1 MEKHKYDELLA
12 VYKVINTF
20 WKTFKEDAS
29 NVGADDVWVMD
40 MLTRYD
46 RICNEYSEGPL
57 KDFTLDLSKAF
68 VRELERLFKEKNGY

>member
-1 MEKHKYDELLA
+1 
-12 VYKVINTF
+12 
-20 WKTFKEDAS
+20 
-29 NVGADDVWVMD
+29 MD

-57 KDFTLDLSKAF
+57 KEFTLDLSKAF

>member
-1 MEKHKYDELLA
+1 MEKHKYDEIL
-12 VYKVINTF
+12 VIYQIINKY
-20 WKTFKEDAS
+20 WKAFKEDAS
-29 NVGADDVWVMD
+29 SIGSDDVWVMD

-68 VRELERLFKEKNGY
+68 VRELERLFKEKNSY